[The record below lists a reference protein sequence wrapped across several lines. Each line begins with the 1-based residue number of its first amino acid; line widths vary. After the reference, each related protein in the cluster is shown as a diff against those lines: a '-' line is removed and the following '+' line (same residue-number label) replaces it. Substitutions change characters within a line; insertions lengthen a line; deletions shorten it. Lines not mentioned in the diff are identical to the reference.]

1 MAAWNDV
8 GWHSKGR
15 PPTTVGPRATRAA
28 GGRRLVATAGSIA
41 LASLGFLI
49 GSTSAGSLGFAPP
62 FGGMAAPNGPVASGA
77 PLASSRRSSATS
89 HQPSPRSI
97 TPASP
102 GHVAM
107 RPGTAHPSPKPAPAS
122 APTPTAAPPR
132 LLIGL
137 GPEADGAEKD
147 RLVRDAPI
155 HMLTSWYNGPGDL
168 AWMTGWRD
176 DFVPQAYRSGYA
188 LHLIVYSGQPQTT
201 ITTRYGQACGEAY
214 PLSGRF
220 IDDMKQ
226 LARTFAGSG
235 RFYVTLF
242 TEFQTYACTTNSWNP
257 NPQTNA
263 YWRALKDQYM
273 AALRTFHE
281 YAPNSRISLGWGGWQ
296 TRWDD
301 PAIGGG
307 RSMFKYFADVMR
319 ASDFESFQAMQTDT
333 NVGDVLAMTR
343 TLGAY
348 GPVMLAHYKPDNGS
362 QAVFDT
368 DTRAMLTDSYLR
380 KLVAARLF
388 AWSFM
393 DDRNIVSSSS
403 AYDRISAAVRR
414 YGH

>member
-1 MAAWNDV
+1 
-8 GWHSKGR
+8 
-15 PPTTVGPRATRAA
+15 
-28 GGRRLVATAGSIA
+28 
-41 LASLGFLI
+41 
-49 GSTSAGSLGFAPP
+49 
-62 FGGMAAPNGPVASGA
+62 
-77 PLASSRRSSATS
+77 
-89 HQPSPRSI
+89 
-97 TPASP
+97 
-102 GHVAM
+102 
-107 RPGTAHPSPKPAPAS
+107 
-122 APTPTAAPPR
+122 
-132 LLIGL
+132 
-137 GPEADGAEKD
+137 
-147 RLVRDAPI
+147 
-155 HMLTSWYNGPGDL
+155 
-168 AWMTGWRD
+168 MTGWRD
-176 DFVPQAYRSGYA
+176 GFVPQAYRSGYA

-273 AALRTFHE
+273 AALRTFHA

-307 RSMFKYFADVMR
+307 RSMFKHFADVMR

-362 QAVFDT
+362 QAVFDA

-393 DDRNIVSSSS
+393 DDRNIVSSTS